1 MSSELHQVTAPPPN
15 GAVAKTSRE
24 FEPDRD
30 LQDLKT
36 ARRAGTFAVVILPFV
51 AFLYA
56 TYLLWGWVVG
66 WLDLALLLG
75 MHVVCGLG
83 ITVGYHRLL
92 THGSFETQPW
102 VRGLFTIMGSLA
114 IEGPP
119 SGWVADHRRH
129 HMYSDVKGDPHSPHG
144 FGPGF
149 WGGVK
154 GAYHAHVGWMFRSK
168 SSSTRRFAPRLL
180 EDKVVM
186 RIDRVF
192 PLFIPL
198 AILIPALLGLVLSGG
213 QPKAALTGAFWGGVV
228 RIFVTHHVTWSI
240 NSICHMTGRRDFRS
254 DDESRN
260 VWWLALISMG
270 EAWHNGHHAFPASA
284 IHGLKRWQQWMDPS
298 AWVILGLEKMG
309 LAWNVVRPN
318 QKKLAA
324 KALT

>member
-1 MSSELHQVTAPPPN
+1 MSSELYQVTAPPPN
-15 GAVAKTSRE
+15 GVVAKTSRG
-24 FEPDRD
+24 FDPDRD
-30 LQDLKT
+30 LQDLST

-56 TYLLWGWVVG
+56 IYLLWGWAVG

-92 THGSFETQPW
+92 THSSFETKPW

-129 HMYSDVKGDPHSPHG
+129 HTYSDDEGDPHSPHG
-144 FGPGF
+144 YGPGF

-154 GAYHAHVGWMFRSK
+154 GAYHAHIGWMFRSR
-168 SSSTRRFAPRLL
+168 STSVQRFAPKLL
-180 EDKVVM
+180 KDKAVM
-186 RIDRVF
+186 RIDRLF
-192 PLFIPL
+192 PIFIPL
-198 AILIPALLGLVLSGG
+198 AILIPAVLGFVLSGG
-213 QPKAALTGAFWGGVV
+213 QLKAALTGAFWGGAV

-240 NSICHMTGRRDFRS
+240 NSICHMIGPQDFES

-260 VWWLALISMG
+260 VWWLALVSLG
-270 EAWHNGHHAFPASA
+270 ESWHNGHHAFPGSA
-284 IHGLKRWQQWMDPS
+284 FHGLKPWQQWMDPS
-298 AWVILGLEKMG
+298 AWVIIALQKTG
-309 LAWNVVRPN
+309 LAWNVKRPS
-318 QKKLAA
+318 QRRLAA
-324 KALT
+324 KAIT